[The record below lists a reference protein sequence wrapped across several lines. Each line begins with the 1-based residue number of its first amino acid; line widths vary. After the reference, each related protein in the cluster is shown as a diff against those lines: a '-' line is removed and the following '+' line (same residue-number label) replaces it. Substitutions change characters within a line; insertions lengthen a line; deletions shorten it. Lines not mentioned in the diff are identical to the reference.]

1 MYIANEKRYEEMK
14 YNRCGA
20 SGLKLSE
27 MSLGFWHNF
36 GTNSD
41 YKTTEDIV
49 KCAFDNGITSFDL
62 ANNYGPIYGSAEE
75 RFGEILKNNFLPY
88 REEMVISSKAG
99 YDMWPGPYGEGGSK
113 KYLISS
119 CNQSLKRMGLE
130 YVDIFYHHCPDP
142 NTPLYETM
150 EALAQLVRSGKAL
163 YVAISNYPLELA
175 IKAKMILE
183 TEWNISP
190 ILNQVSYSIL
200 NREND
205 DRDNLFLGLENNGI
219 GTIVFSPLAQGLL
232 TDKYLSG
239 NIPENCRAREN
250 KFLSESDINEK
261 MVKKLNALN
270 DIAASRGQSL
280 TEMALTWILSKQNIT
295 SVIVGARNKEQL
307 SKSLS
312 ALKTKRDFSAAED
325 KKIIEIASL

>member
-1 MYIANEKRYEEMK
+1 MYTANEKRYEEMK

-20 SGLKLSE
+20 SGLRLSE
-27 MSLGFWHNF
+27 VSLGFWHNF

-49 KCAFDNGITSFDL
+49 KCAFDNGVTSFDL
-62 ANNYGPIYGSAEE
+62 ANNYGPVYGSAEE
-75 RFGEILKNNFLPY
+75 RFGEILKNNFKSY
-88 REEMVISSKAG
+88 RNEMVIASKAG
-99 YDMWPGPYGEGGSK
+99 YDMWPGPYGDGGSK

-119 CNQSLKRMGLE
+119 CNDSLKRMGLD
-130 YVDIFYHHCPDP
+130 YVDIFYHHRPDP
-142 NTPLYETM
+142 DTPLYETM

-163 YVAISNYPLELA
+163 YVAISNYPLKKA
-175 IKAKMILE
+175 IEAKMILE

-200 NREND
+200 NRGND
-205 DRDNLFLGLENNGI
+205 DRDNLFLGLKENGI

-239 NIPENCRAREN
+239 NVPENCRAREN
-250 KFLSESDINEK
+250 KFLREAQIDEK
-261 MVKKLNALN
+261 LVSKLNALN
-270 DIAASRGQSL
+270 EIAASRGQSL
-280 TEMALTWILSKQNIT
+280 TEMALTWILAKDNVT

-307 SKSLS
+307 SKSLAS
-312 ALKTKRDFSAAED
+312 LKTKRDFSDAENR
-325 KKIIEIASL
+325 KIIELANL

>member
-1 MYIANEKRYEEMK
+1 
-14 YNRCGA
+14 
-20 SGLKLSE
+20 
-27 MSLGFWHNF
+27 
-36 GTNSD
+36 
-41 YKTTEDIV
+41 
-49 KCAFDNGITSFDL
+49 
-62 ANNYGPIYGSAEE
+62 
-75 RFGEILKNNFLPY
+75 
-88 REEMVISSKAG
+88 
-99 YDMWPGPYGEGGSK
+99 
-113 KYLISS
+113 
-119 CNQSLKRMGLE
+119 
-130 YVDIFYHHCPDP
+130 
-142 NTPLYETM
+142 
-150 EALAQLVRSGKAL
+150 
-163 YVAISNYPLELA
+163 
-175 IKAKMILE
+175 MILE

-280 TEMALTWILSKQNIT
+280 TQMALTWILSKQNIT

>member
-1 MYIANEKRYEEMK
+1 MYTANEKRYEAMK

-27 MSLGFWHNF
+27 ISLGFWHNF

-62 ANNYGPIYGSAEE
+62 ANNYGPVYGSAEE

-99 YDMWPGPYGEGGSK
+99 YDMWPGPYGDGGSK

-130 YVDIFYHHCPDP
+130 YVDIFYHHRPDP
-142 NTPLYETM
+142 ETPLYETM
-150 EALAQLVRSGKAL
+150 EALAQLVKSGKAL
-163 YVAISNYPLELA
+163 YVAISNYPLKLA
-175 IKAKMILE
+175 IEAKMILE

-190 ILNQVSYSIL
+190 ILDQVSYSIL
-200 NREND
+200 NRGND
-205 DRDNLFLGLENNGI
+205 DRDNLFLGLKENGI
-219 GTIVFSPLAQGLL
+219 GAIIFSPLAQGLL
-232 TDKYLSG
+232 TDKYLTG
-239 NIPENCRAREN
+239 VIPENCRAREN
-250 KFLSESDINEK
+250 KFLSESDINER
-261 MVKKLNALN
+261 MVAKLNSLN
-270 DIAASRGQSL
+270 AIASSRGQSL
-280 TEMALTWILSKQNIT
+280 TEMALTWVLSKDNVS

-307 SKSLS
+307 SKSLAS
-312 ALKTKRDFSAAED
+312 LKTKREFSEEENRA
-325 KKIIEIASL
+325 IIEIANR